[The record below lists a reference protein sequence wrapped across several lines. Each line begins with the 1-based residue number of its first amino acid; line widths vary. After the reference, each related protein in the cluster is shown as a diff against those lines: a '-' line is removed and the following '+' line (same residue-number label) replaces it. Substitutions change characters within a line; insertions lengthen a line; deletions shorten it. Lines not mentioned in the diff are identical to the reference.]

1 MFVSY
6 SCYFIFVIPLQA
18 DLPRMSK
25 TLPLVIFGVF
35 GIVAGIMALWLP
47 ETRYSPMA
55 QTVEQAEAWKEDY
68 KIYCCKRY
76 HAPKEDGSIGLMDRE
91 DGEEAEPSP
100 ILKEVP
106 DHGSKYDTVV

>member
-6 SCYFIFVIPLQA
+6 LCYFISVIPQA
-18 DLPRMSK
+18 DLPDMSK

-55 QTVEQAEAWKEDY
+55 QTVEEAEAWKEDY

-76 HAPKEDGSIGLMDRE
+76 HTAKEDGNVGLMDRE
-91 DGEEAEPSP
+91 DGDETAEPSP
-100 ILKEVP
+100 ILKEAP
-106 DHGSKYDTVV
+106 GLERKYDTVV